1 MEKLLLLGFITFLG
15 YSCVFARAEGTS
27 KAMNPDIG
35 ANFIIE
41 AEKGSAHASDG
52 FRFREAEF
60 SLKSDVDP
68 YFTANMIFSVSQD
81 SSGQYGITP
90 EEVYVDT
97 TTLPSVTIRAG
108 KFYGAFGKQNQ
119 LHTHAYPFIDAPLM
133 STALLGDGLNSPG
146 VSASVLLPTSFFSEI
161 YLQGFENFRSLAHFR
176 SLFDL
181 SESSTLEL
189 GVSGLTKWAYGLDI
203 TFKHRPTDR
212 GQGRR
217 FNLAG
222 EWMSGALDGFTTAPT
237 LDGTPTQGFDV
248 YGQYEF
254 LPKTYAQYRFDD
266 LISNKR
272 IRHGVLLGYAPS
284 EFSVMRLQFD
294 RSLGGALA
302 SENRVIAQMNFTIGF
317 HPAHEY

>member
-1 MEKLLLLGFITFLG
+1 
-15 YSCVFARAEGTS
+15 
-27 KAMNPDIG
+27 MNPDIG
-35 ANFIIE
+35 ANFMIE
-41 AEKGSAHASDG
+41 AEKGSAHSSDG
-52 FRFREAEF
+52 LRFREAEF

-68 YFTANMIFSVSQD
+68 YFTANMTFSVSQD

-97 TTLPSVTIRAG
+97 TALPSVTIRAG

-133 STALLGDGLNSPG
+133 STALLDDGLNLPG
-146 VSASVLLPTSFFSEI
+146 VSASVLLPTSFFSE
-161 YLQGFENFRSLAHFR
+161 LSVQGFENFRSLAHLR

-181 SESSTLEL
+181 NESSTLEL
-189 GVSGLTKWAYGLDI
+189 GVSGLTKWAYGFDV

-217 FNLAG
+217 LNVAG
-222 EWMSGALDGFTTAPT
+222 EWMSGEIDGFTTAPT
-237 LDGTPTQGFDV
+237 VNGTPTQGFDV
-248 YGQYEF
+248 YGQYELF
-254 LPKTYAQYRFDD
+254 PKTYVQYRFDD
-266 LISNKR
+266 LISSKR
-272 IRHGVLLGYAPS
+272 TRHGVLLGYAPS

-294 RSLGGALA
+294 RGLGGALA

-317 HPAHEY
+317 HPSHAY